1 MKKMKFM
8 ILLLAVIGMFT
19 ACENDKFYYQDE
31 PRVRIEG
38 PYEWAVGTD
47 SLTFSF
53 AVYPSQVQ
61 AQDMEMKL
69 YVMGE
74 AASTDRTAKL
84 AIDKILTTA
93 DPSQYVFPETVT
105 IPAGQLEAPFI
116 VTLNRTDD
124 LTSST
129 VSLYFKV
136 VETNDFKAG
145 VIEQNHF
152 CIKWN
157 DTLSKPKNW
166 DTELLEFFG
175 EYSLVKYRFIIDTIG
190 FGEFS
195 AKTMSWSELTNYK
208 IIMKTALDEYNDAH
222 PGAPLIDENG
232 QLVTF

>member
-1 MKKMKFM
+1 MKKMKLM

-19 ACENDKFYYQDE
+19 ACENDKFYFQDDA
-31 PRVRIEG
+31 RVRIEG

-53 AVYPSQVQ
+53 AAYPSQVQ
-61 AQDMEMKL
+61 EQGMEMKL

-74 AASTDRTAKL
+74 AAATDRTAKL
-84 AIDKILTTA
+84 AIDRTLTTA
-93 DPSQYVFPETVT
+93 NDDQYVFPETVT
-105 IPAGQLEAPFI
+105 IPAGKLEAPFI
-116 VTLNRTDD
+116 VTLKRAD
-124 LTSST
+124 LTSGT
-129 VSLYFKV
+129 VSLYFRV
-136 VETNDFKAG
+136 VETNDFKVG

-175 EYSLVKYRFIIDTIG
+175 DFSLVKYRFIIDTIG

-195 AKTMSWSELTNYK
+195 ATSMSWSELTNYK

-222 PGAPLIDENG
+222 PGAPLTDENG

>member
-1 MKKMKFM
+1 MKKMKLM

-19 ACENDKFYYQDE
+19 ACENDKFYFQDDA
-31 PRVRIEG
+31 RVRIEG

-53 AVYPSQVQ
+53 AAYPSQVQ
-61 AQDMEMKL
+61 EQGMEMKL

-74 AASTDRTAKL
+74 AAATDRIAKL
-84 AIDKILTTA
+84 AIDRTLTTA
-93 DPSQYVFPETVT
+93 NDDQYIFPETVT
-105 IPAGQLEAPFI
+105 IPAGKLEAPFI
-116 VTLNRTDD
+116 VTLKRAD
-124 LTSST
+124 LTSGT
-129 VSLYFKV
+129 VSLYFRV
-136 VETNDFKAG
+136 VETNDFKVG

-195 AKTMSWSELTNYK
+195 ATSMSWSELTNYK

-222 PGAPLIDENG
+222 PGEPLKDENG
-232 QLVTF
+232 LLVTF

>member
-1 MKKMKFM
+1 LK
-8 ILLLAVIGMFT
+8 
-19 ACENDKFYYQDE
+19 
-31 PRVRIEG
+31 
-38 PYEWAVGTD
+38 
-47 SLTFSF
+47 
-53 AVYPSQVQ
+53 
-61 AQDMEMKL
+61 
-69 YVMGE
+69 
-74 AASTDRTAKL
+74 RTE
-84 AIDKILTTA
+84 DLTT
-93 DPSQYVFPETVT
+93 
-105 IPAGQLEAPFI
+105 
-116 VTLNRTDD
+116 N
-124 LTSST
+124 T
-129 VSLYFKV
+129 VSLCFKV

-222 PGAPLIDENG
+222 PGAPLKDENG

>member
-1 MKKMKFM
+1 MKKMKLM

-19 ACENDKFYYQDE
+19 ACENDKFYFQDDA
-31 PRVRIEG
+31 RIRIEG

-53 AVYPSQVQ
+53 AAYPSQVQ
-61 AQDMEMKL
+61 EQGMEMKL

-74 AASTDRTAKL
+74 AAATDRTAKL
-84 AIDKILTTA
+84 AIDRTLTTA
-93 DPSQYVFPETVT
+93 NDDQYVFPETVT
-105 IPAGQLEAPFI
+105 IPAGKLEAPFI
-116 VTLNRTDD
+116 VTLKRAD
-124 LTSST
+124 LTSGT
-129 VSLYFKV
+129 VSLYFRV
-136 VETNDFKAG
+136 VETNDFKVG

-166 DTELLEFFG
+166 DTELFEFFG

-195 AKTMSWSELTNYK
+195 ATSMSWSELTNYK

-222 PGAPLIDENG
+222 PGEPLKDENG
-232 QLVTF
+232 LLVTF

>member
-1 MKKMKFM
+1 MKKMKLM

-19 ACENDKFYYQDE
+19 ACENDKFYFQDDA
-31 PRVRIEG
+31 RVRIEG

-53 AVYPSQVQ
+53 AAYPSQVQ
-61 AQDMEMKL
+61 EQGMEMKL

-74 AASTDRTAKL
+74 AAATDRTAKL
-84 AIDKILTTA
+84 AIDRTLTTA
-93 DPSQYVFPETVT
+93 NDDQYVFPETVT
-105 IPAGQLEAPFI
+105 IPAGKLEAPFI
-116 VTLNRTDD
+116 VTLKRAD
-124 LTSST
+124 LTSGT
-129 VSLYFKV
+129 VSLYFRV
-136 VETNDFKAG
+136 VETNDFKVG

-195 AKTMSWSELTNYK
+195 ATSMSWSELTNYK

-222 PGAPLIDENG
+222 PGAPLTDENG

>member
-1 MKKMKFM
+1 MKKMKLM

-19 ACENDKFYYQDE
+19 ACENDKFYFQDDA
-31 PRVRIEG
+31 RVRIEG

-61 AQDMEMKL
+61 EQGMEMKL

-74 AASTDRTAKL
+74 AAATDRTAKL
-84 AIDKILTTA
+84 AIDRTLTTA
-93 DPSQYVFPETVT
+93 NDDQYVFPETVT
-105 IPAGQLEAPFI
+105 IPAGKLEAPFI
-116 VTLNRTDD
+116 VTLKRAD
-124 LTSST
+124 LTSGT
-129 VSLYFKV
+129 VSLYFRV
-136 VETNDFKAG
+136 VETNDFKVG

-195 AKTMSWSELTNYK
+195 ATSMSWSELTNYK

-222 PGAPLIDENG
+222 PGEPLKDENG
-232 QLVTF
+232 LLVTF

>member
-1 MKKMKFM
+1 MKKMKLM

-19 ACENDKFYYQDE
+19 ACENDKFYFQDDA
-31 PRVRIEG
+31 RIRIEG

-53 AVYPSQVQ
+53 VAYPSQVQ
-61 AQDMEMKL
+61 EQGMEMKL

-74 AASTDRTAKL
+74 AAATDRTAKL
-84 AIDKILTTA
+84 AIDRTLTTA
-93 DPSQYVFPETVT
+93 NDDQYVFPETVT
-105 IPAGQLEAPFI
+105 IPAGKLEAPFI
-116 VTLNRTDD
+116 VTLKRAD
-124 LTSST
+124 LTSGT
-129 VSLYFKV
+129 VSLYFRV
-136 VETNDFKAG
+136 VETNDFKVG

-166 DTELLEFFG
+166 DTELFEFFG

-195 AKTMSWSELTNYK
+195 ATSMSWSELTNYK

-222 PGAPLIDENG
+222 PGEPLKDENG
-232 QLVTF
+232 LLVTF

>member
-1 MKKMKFM
+1 MKKMKLM

-19 ACENDKFYYQDE
+19 ACENDKFYFQDDA
-31 PRVRIEG
+31 RVRIEG

-61 AQDMEMKL
+61 EQDMEMKL

-84 AIDKILTTA
+84 AIDNILTTA
-93 DPSQYVFPETVT
+93 DAGQYIFPETVI
-105 IPAGQLEAPFI
+105 IPAGKLEAPFI
-116 VTLNRTDD
+116 VTLKRDN
-124 LTSST
+124 LTSGT
-129 VSLYFKV
+129 VSLYFRI

-145 VIEQNHF
+145 VIEQDHF

-166 DTELLEFFG
+166 DTELFEFFG

-195 AKTMSWSELTNYK
+195 ATSMSWSELTNYK

-222 PGAPLIDENG
+222 PGEPLKDENG

>member
-1 MKKMKFM
+1 MKKMKLM

-19 ACENDKFYYQDE
+19 ACENDKFYFQDDA
-31 PRVRIEG
+31 RVRIEG

-53 AVYPSQVQ
+53 ATYPSQVQ
-61 AQDMEMKL
+61 EQGMEMKL

-74 AASTDRTAKL
+74 AAATDRTAKL
-84 AIDKILTTA
+84 AIDRTLTTA
-93 DPSQYVFPETVT
+93 NDDQYVFPETVT
-105 IPAGQLEAPFI
+105 IPAGKLEAPFI
-116 VTLNRTDD
+116 VTLKRAD
-124 LTSST
+124 LTSGT
-129 VSLYFKV
+129 VSLYFRV
-136 VETNDFKAG
+136 VETNDFKVG

-195 AKTMSWSELTNYK
+195 ATSMSWSELTNYK

-222 PGAPLIDENG
+222 PGEPLKDENG
-232 QLVTF
+232 LLVTF

>member
-1 MKKMKFM
+1 MKKMKLM

-19 ACENDKFYYQDE
+19 ACENDKFYFQDDA
-31 PRVRIEG
+31 RVRIEG

-53 AVYPSQVQ
+53 AAYPSQVQ
-61 AQDMEMKL
+61 EQGMEMKL

-74 AASTDRTAKL
+74 AAATDRTAKL
-84 AIDKILTTA
+84 AIDRTLTTA
-93 DPSQYVFPETVT
+93 NDDQYVFPETVT
-105 IPAGQLEAPFI
+105 IPAGKLEAPFI
-116 VTLNRTDD
+116 VTLKRAD
-124 LTSST
+124 LTSGT
-129 VSLYFKV
+129 VSLYFRV
-136 VETNDFKAG
+136 VETNDFKVG

-195 AKTMSWSELTNYK
+195 ATSMSWSELTNYK

-222 PGAPLIDENG
+222 PGEPLNDENG
-232 QLVTF
+232 LLVTF

>member
-1 MKKMKFM
+1 MKKMKLM

-19 ACENDKFYYQDE
+19 ACENDKFYFQDDA
-31 PRVRIEG
+31 RVRIEG

-53 AVYPSQVQ
+53 AVYPRQVQ
-61 AQDMEMKL
+61 EQDMEMKL

-74 AASTDRTAKL
+74 AAATDRTAKL
-84 AIDKILTTA
+84 AIDRTLTTA
-93 DPSQYVFPETVT
+93 NDDQYVFPETVT
-105 IPAGQLEAPFI
+105 IPAGKLEAPFI
-116 VTLNRTDD
+116 VTLKRAD
-124 LTSST
+124 LTSGT
-129 VSLYFKV
+129 VSLYFRV
-136 VETNDFKAG
+136 VETNDFKVG

-195 AKTMSWSELTNYK
+195 ATSMSWSELTNYK

-222 PGAPLIDENG
+222 PGEPLKDENG
-232 QLVTF
+232 LLVTF

>member
-1 MKKMKFM
+1 MKKMKLM

-19 ACENDKFYYQDE
+19 ACENDKFYFQDDA
-31 PRVRIEG
+31 RVRIEG

-53 AVYPSQVQ
+53 AAYPSQVQ
-61 AQDMEMKL
+61 EQGMEMKL

-74 AASTDRTAKL
+74 AAATDRTAKL
-84 AIDKILTTA
+84 AIDRTLTTA
-93 DPSQYVFPETVT
+93 NDDQYVFPETVT
-105 IPAGQLEAPFI
+105 IPAGKLEAPFI
-116 VTLNRTDD
+116 VTLKRAD
-124 LTSST
+124 LTSGT
-129 VSLYFKV
+129 VSLYFRV
-136 VETNDFKAG
+136 VETNDFKVG

-222 PGAPLIDENG
+222 PGAPLKDENG

>member
-1 MKKMKFM
+1 MKKMKLM

-19 ACENDKFYYQDE
+19 ACENDKFYFQDDA
-31 PRVRIEG
+31 RVRIEG

-61 AQDMEMKL
+61 EQGMEMKL

-74 AASTDRTAKL
+74 AAATDRTAKL
-84 AIDKILTTA
+84 AIDRTLTTA
-93 DPSQYVFPETVT
+93 NDNQYVFPKTVT
-105 IPAGQLEAPFI
+105 IPAGKLEAPFI
-116 VTLNRTDD
+116 VTLKRAD
-124 LTSST
+124 LTSGT
-129 VSLYFKV
+129 VSLYFRV
-136 VETNDFKAG
+136 VETNDFKVG

-195 AKTMSWSELTNYK
+195 ATSMSWSELTNYK

-222 PGAPLIDENG
+222 PGEPLKDENG
-232 QLVTF
+232 LLVTF

>member
-1 MKKMKFM
+1 MKKMKLM

-19 ACENDKFYYQDE
+19 ACENDKFYFQDDA
-31 PRVRIEG
+31 RVRIEG

-53 AVYPSQVQ
+53 AAYPSQVQ
-61 AQDMEMKL
+61 EQGMEMKL

-74 AASTDRTAKL
+74 AASTDRIAKL

-93 DPSQYVFPETVT
+93 NDDQYVFPETVT
-105 IPAGQLEAPFI
+105 IPAGKLEAPFI
-116 VTLNRTDD
+116 VTLKRAD
-124 LTSST
+124 LTSGT
-129 VSLYFKV
+129 VSLYFRV
-136 VETNDFKAG
+136 VETNDFKVG

-195 AKTMSWSELTNYK
+195 ATSMSWSELTNYK

-222 PGAPLIDENG
+222 PGEPLKDENG
-232 QLVTF
+232 LLVTF

>member
-1 MKKMKFM
+1 MKKMKLM

-19 ACENDKFYYQDE
+19 ACENDKFYFQDDA
-31 PRVRIEG
+31 RVRIEG

-53 AVYPSQVQ
+53 AAYPSQVQ
-61 AQDMEMKL
+61 EQGMEMKL

-74 AASTDRTAKL
+74 AAATDRTAKL
-84 AIDKILTTA
+84 AIDRTLTTA
-93 DPSQYVFPETVT
+93 NDDQYVFPETVT
-105 IPAGQLEAPFI
+105 IPAGKLEAPFI
-116 VTLNRTDD
+116 VTLKRAD
-124 LTSST
+124 LTSGT
-129 VSLYFKV
+129 VSLYFRV
-136 VETNDFKAG
+136 VETNDFKVG

-166 DTELLEFFG
+166 DTELFEFFG

-195 AKTMSWSELTNYK
+195 ATSMSWSELTNYK

-222 PGAPLIDENG
+222 PGEPLKDENG
-232 QLVTF
+232 LLVTF

>member
-1 MKKMKFM
+1 MKKMKLM

-19 ACENDKFYYQDE
+19 ACENDKFYFQDDA
-31 PRVRIEG
+31 RVRIEG

-53 AVYPSQVQ
+53 AAYPSQVQ
-61 AQDMEMKL
+61 EQGMEMKL

-74 AASTDRTAKL
+74 AAATDRTAKL
-84 AIDKILTTA
+84 AIDRTLTTA
-93 DPSQYVFPETVT
+93 NDDQYVFPETVT
-105 IPAGQLEAPFI
+105 IPAGKLEAPFI
-116 VTLNRTDD
+116 VTLKRAD
-124 LTSST
+124 LTSGT
-129 VSLYFKV
+129 VSLYFRV
-136 VETNDFKAG
+136 VETNDFKVG

-195 AKTMSWSELTNYK
+195 ATSMSWSELTNYK

-222 PGAPLIDENG
+222 PGEPLKDENG
-232 QLVTF
+232 LLVTF

>member
-1 MKKMKFM
+1 MKKMKLM

-19 ACENDKFYYQDE
+19 ACENDKFYFQDDA
-31 PRVRIEG
+31 RVRIEG

-53 AVYPSQVQ
+53 AAYPSQVQ
-61 AQDMEMKL
+61 EQDMEMKL

-74 AASTDRTAKL
+74 AAATDRTAKL
-84 AIDKILTTA
+84 AIDRTLTTA
-93 DPSQYVFPETVT
+93 NDDQYVFPETVT
-105 IPAGQLEAPFI
+105 IPAGKLEAPFI
-116 VTLNRTDD
+116 VTLKRAD
-124 LTSST
+124 LTSGT
-129 VSLYFKV
+129 VSLYFRV
-136 VETNDFKAG
+136 VETNDFKVG

-195 AKTMSWSELTNYK
+195 ATSMSWSELTNYK

-222 PGAPLIDENG
+222 PGEPLKDENG
-232 QLVTF
+232 LLVTF

>member
-1 MKKMKFM
+1 MKKMKLM

-19 ACENDKFYYQDE
+19 ACENDKFYFQDDA
-31 PRVRIEG
+31 RVRIEG

-61 AQDMEMKL
+61 EQDMEMKL

-74 AASTDRTAKL
+74 AAATDRTAKL
-84 AIDKILTTA
+84 AIDRTLTTA
-93 DPSQYVFPETVT
+93 NDDQYVFPETVT
-105 IPAGQLEAPFI
+105 IPAGKLEAPFI
-116 VTLNRTDD
+116 VTLKRAD
-124 LTSST
+124 LTSGT
-129 VSLYFKV
+129 VSLYFRV
-136 VETNDFKAG
+136 VETNDFKVG

-195 AKTMSWSELTNYK
+195 ATSMSWSELTNYK

-222 PGAPLIDENG
+222 PGEPLKDENG
-232 QLVTF
+232 LLVTF

>member
-1 MKKMKFM
+1 MKKFKSI

-31 PRVRIEG
+31 ARVRIEG

-61 AQDMEMKL
+61 EQDMEMKL

-84 AIDKILTTA
+84 AINKSLTTA
-93 DPSQYVFPETVT
+93 DASQYVFPETVT
-105 IPAGQLEAPFI
+105 IPAGKLEAPFI
-116 VTLNRTDD
+116 VTLKRTDN
-124 LTSST
+124 S
-129 VSLYFKV
+129 VSLYFNV
-136 VETNDFKAG
+136 VESNDFKAG
-145 VIEQNHF
+145 VIEQDHF

-175 EYSLVKYRFIIDTIG
+175 AYSLVKYRFIIDTLG

-195 AKTMSWSELTNYK
+195 ATSMSWSELTNYK

-222 PGAPLIDENG
+222 PGNELKDENG

>member
-1 MKKMKFM
+1 MKKMKLM

-19 ACENDKFYYQDE
+19 ACENDKFYFQDDA
-31 PRVRIEG
+31 RVRIEG

-53 AVYPSQVQ
+53 AAYPSQVQ
-61 AQDMEMKL
+61 EQGMEMKL

-74 AASTDRTAKL
+74 AAATDRTAKL
-84 AIDKILTTA
+84 AIDRTLTTA
-93 DPSQYVFPETVT
+93 NDNQYVFPETVT
-105 IPAGQLEAPFI
+105 IPAGKLEAPFI
-116 VTLNRTDD
+116 VTLKRAD
-124 LTSST
+124 LTSGT
-129 VSLYFKV
+129 VSLYFRV
-136 VETNDFKAG
+136 VETNDFKVG

-195 AKTMSWSELTNYK
+195 ATSMSWSELTNYK

-222 PGAPLIDENG
+222 PGEPLKDENG
-232 QLVTF
+232 LLVTF

>member
-1 MKKMKFM
+1 MKKFIST
-8 ILLLAVIGMFT
+8 ILLLAAIGMFT

-31 PRVRIEG
+31 ARVRIEG

-53 AVYPSQVQ
+53 AVYPSQVLE
-61 AQDMEMKL
+61 QDMEMKL

-84 AIDKILTTA
+84 AIDASLSTA
-93 DPSQYVFPETVT
+93 DASQYVFPETVT
-105 IPAGQLEAPFI
+105 IPAGKLEAPFI
-116 VTLNRTDD
+116 ITLKRTED
-124 LTSST
+124 LTTNT
-129 VSLYFKV
+129 VSLCFKV

-175 EYSLVKYRFIIDTIG
+175 EYSLVKYRFIIDTLG

-195 AKTMSWSELTNYK
+195 AKEMSWSELTNYK

-222 PGAPLIDENG
+222 PGAPLKDENG

>member
-1 MKKMKFM
+1 MKKMKLM

-19 ACENDKFYYQDE
+19 ACENDKFYFQDDA
-31 PRVRIEG
+31 RIRIEG

-53 AVYPSQVQ
+53 AAYPSQVQ
-61 AQDMEMKL
+61 EQGMEMKL

-74 AASTDRTAKL
+74 AAATDRTAKL
-84 AIDKILTTA
+84 AIDRTLTTA
-93 DPSQYVFPETVT
+93 NDDQYVFPETVT
-105 IPAGQLEAPFI
+105 IPAGKLEAPFI
-116 VTLNRTDD
+116 VTLKRAD
-124 LTSST
+124 LTSGT
-129 VSLYFKV
+129 VSLYFRV
-136 VETNDFKAG
+136 VETNDFKVG

-195 AKTMSWSELTNYK
+195 ATSMSWSELTNYK

-222 PGAPLIDENG
+222 PGEPLKDENG
-232 QLVTF
+232 LLVTF

>member
-1 MKKMKFM
+1 MKKMKLM

-19 ACENDKFYYQDE
+19 ACENDKFYFQDDA
-31 PRVRIEG
+31 RVRIEG

-53 AVYPSQVQ
+53 AAYPSQVQ
-61 AQDMEMKL
+61 EQGMEMKL

-74 AASTDRTAKL
+74 AAATDRTAKL
-84 AIDKILTTA
+84 AIDRTLTTA
-93 DPSQYVFPETVT
+93 NDDQYIFPETVT
-105 IPAGQLEAPFI
+105 IPAGKLEAPFI
-116 VTLNRTDD
+116 VTLKRAD
-124 LTSST
+124 LTSGT
-129 VSLYFKV
+129 VSLYFRI
-136 VETNDFKAG
+136 VETNDFKVG

-195 AKTMSWSELTNYK
+195 ATSMSWSELTNYK

-222 PGAPLIDENG
+222 PGEPLKDENG
-232 QLVTF
+232 LLVTF

>member
-1 MKKMKFM
+1 MKKIKST

-31 PRVRIEG
+31 ARVRIEG

-53 AVYPSQVQ
+53 AVYPSQVTDQ
-61 AQDMEMKL
+61 NMEMKL

-74 AASTDRTAKL
+74 ASSTPRTAKL
-84 AIDKILTTA
+84 AVDASQTTA
-93 DPSQYVFPETVT
+93 DAAQYVLPETVT
-105 IPAGQLEAPFI
+105 IPAGSLEAPFI
-116 VTLNRTDD
+116 VNLKRTED
-124 LTSST
+124 LTDKT
-129 VSLYFKV
+129 VSLYFRV
-136 VETNDFKAG
+136 VETSDFKEG

-175 EYSLVKYRFIIDTIG
+175 DFSLVKYRFIIDTLG

-195 AKTMSWSELTNYK
+195 AKEMSWSELTNYK
-208 IIMKTALDEYNDAH
+208 IIMTTALDEYNDAH
-222 PGAPLIDENG
+222 PGEPLKDENG

>member
-1 MKKMKFM
+1 MKKMKLM

-19 ACENDKFYYQDE
+19 ACENDKFYFQDDA
-31 PRVRIEG
+31 RVRIEG

-61 AQDMEMKL
+61 EQDMEMKL

-74 AASTDRTAKL
+74 AAATDRTAKL
-84 AIDKILTTA
+84 AIDRTLTTA
-93 DPSQYVFPETVT
+93 NDNQYVFPETVT
-105 IPAGQLEAPFI
+105 IPAGKLEAPFI
-116 VTLNRTDD
+116 VTLKRAD
-124 LTSST
+124 LTSGT
-129 VSLYFKV
+129 VSLYFRV
-136 VETNDFKAG
+136 VETNDFKVG

-195 AKTMSWSELTNYK
+195 ATSMSWSELTNYK

-222 PGAPLIDENG
+222 PGEPLKDENG
-232 QLVTF
+232 LLVTF

>member
-1 MKKMKFM
+1 MKKMKLM
-8 ILLLAVIGMFT
+8 ILLISVIGMFN
-19 ACENDKFYYQDE
+19 ACENDKFYFQDDA
-31 PRVRIEG
+31 RVRIEG

-53 AVYPSQVQ
+53 AAYPSQVQ
-61 AQDMEMKL
+61 EQGMEMKL

-74 AASTDRTAKL
+74 AAATDRTAKL
-84 AIDKILTTA
+84 AIDRTLTTA
-93 DPSQYVFPETVT
+93 NDDQYVFPETVT
-105 IPAGQLEAPFI
+105 IPAGKLEAPFI
-116 VTLNRTDD
+116 VTLKRAD
-124 LTSST
+124 LTSGT
-129 VSLYFKV
+129 VSLYFRV
-136 VETNDFKAG
+136 VETNDFKVG

-166 DTELLEFFG
+166 DTELFEFFG

-195 AKTMSWSELTNYK
+195 ATSMSWSELTNYK

-222 PGAPLIDENG
+222 PGEPLKDENG
-232 QLVTF
+232 LLVTF

>member
-1 MKKMKFM
+1 MKKMKLM

-19 ACENDKFYYQDE
+19 ACENDKFYFQDDA
-31 PRVRIEG
+31 RVRIEG

-61 AQDMEMKL
+61 EQDMEMKL

-74 AASTDRTAKL
+74 AAATDRTAKL
-84 AIDKILTTA
+84 AIDRTLTTA
-93 DPSQYVFPETVT
+93 NDDQYVFPETVT
-105 IPAGQLEAPFI
+105 IPAGKLEAPFI
-116 VTLNRTDD
+116 VTLKRAD
-124 LTSST
+124 LTSGT
-129 VSLYFKV
+129 VSLYFRV
-136 VETNDFKAG
+136 VETNDFKVG

-166 DTELLEFFG
+166 DTELFEFFG

-195 AKTMSWSELTNYK
+195 ATSMSWSELTNYK

-222 PGAPLIDENG
+222 PGEPLKDENG
-232 QLVTF
+232 LLVTF

>member
-1 MKKMKFM
+1 MKKMKLM

-19 ACENDKFYYQDE
+19 ACENDKFYFQDDA
-31 PRVRIEG
+31 RVRIEG

-53 AVYPSQVQ
+53 AAYPSQVQ
-61 AQDMEMKL
+61 EQGMEMKL

-74 AASTDRTAKL
+74 AAATDRTAKL
-84 AIDKILTTA
+84 AIDRTLTTA
-93 DPSQYVFPETVT
+93 NDDQYVFPETVT
-105 IPAGQLEAPFI
+105 IPAGKLETPFI
-116 VTLNRTDD
+116 VTLKRAD
-124 LTSST
+124 LTSGT
-129 VSLYFKV
+129 VSLYFRV
-136 VETNDFKAG
+136 VETNDFKVG

-166 DTELLEFFG
+166 DTELFEFFG

-195 AKTMSWSELTNYK
+195 ATSMSWSELTNYK

-222 PGAPLIDENG
+222 PGEPLKDENG
-232 QLVTF
+232 LLVTF

>member
-1 MKKMKFM
+1 MKKMKLM

-19 ACENDKFYYQDE
+19 ACENDKFYFQDDA
-31 PRVRIEG
+31 RVRIEG

-53 AVYPSQVQ
+53 AAYPSQVQ
-61 AQDMEMKL
+61 EQGMEMKL

-74 AASTDRTAKL
+74 AAATDRTAKL
-84 AIDKILTTA
+84 AIDRTLTTA
-93 DPSQYVFPETVT
+93 NDDQYVFPETVT
-105 IPAGQLEAPFI
+105 IPAGKLEAPFI
-116 VTLNRTDD
+116 VTLKRAD
-124 LTSST
+124 LTSGT
-129 VSLYFKV
+129 VSLYFRV
-136 VETNDFKAG
+136 VETNDFKVG

-195 AKTMSWSELTNYK
+195 ATSMSWSELTNYK
-208 IIMKTALDEYNDAH
+208 IIMTTALDEYNDAH
-222 PGAPLIDENG
+222 PGEPLKDENG
-232 QLVTF
+232 LLVTF

>member
-1 MKKMKFM
+1 M
-8 ILLLAVIGMFT
+8 LAAIGMFT

-31 PRVRIEG
+31 ARVRIEG

-61 AQDMEMKL
+61 EQDMEMKL

-74 AASTDRTAKL
+74 AAATDRTAKL
-84 AIDKILTTA
+84 AIDRTLTTA
-93 DPSQYVFPETVT
+93 NDDQYVFPETVT
-105 IPAGQLEAPFI
+105 IPAGKLEAPFI
-116 VTLNRTDD
+116 VTLKRAD
-124 LTSST
+124 LTSGT
-129 VSLYFKV
+129 VSLYFRV
-136 VETNDFKAG
+136 VETNDFKVG

-195 AKTMSWSELTNYK
+195 ATSMSWSELTNYK

-222 PGAPLIDENG
+222 PGEPLKDENG
-232 QLVTF
+232 LLVTF